1 MEFQLSASIVGGLA
15 LIGAWIAGA
24 DSTFIGHS
32 QGRLYNDTEAFL
44 LISIAF
50 GIGTLI
56 RQNEER
62 NREN

>member
-1 MEFQLSASIVGGLA
+1 MEFQLSASIAGGLA